1 MVVCQPRLTSR
12 YISVLKKC
20 YLLYRAKPES
30 GLGLMNNTN
39 ICWECKHDT
48 LKLKILVPYNRTIK
62 EYVHKTGDFHS
73 DIVAISK
80 EKQGQYN
87 IWFRSE
93 GNLRLLSFRMLH
105 VCKLKQEEEKSD
117 KVGACE
123 NYDFK
128 NDQNSISNIIYSKM
142 SSPQQK

>member
-1 MVVCQPRLTSR
+1 
-12 YISVLKKC
+12 
-20 YLLYRAKPES
+20 
-30 GLGLMNNTN
+30 MNNTN

-62 EYVHKTGDFHS
+62 EYVHKTGDIHS

-87 IWFRSE
+87 VWFRSG
-93 GNLRLLSFRMLH
+93 GNLRLLSFKMLH
-105 VCKLKQEEEKSD
+105 VCKLKQGQEKGD

-123 NYDFK
+123 NYDLK
-128 NDQNSISNIIYSKM
+128 NDQNAISNIIYSKM
-142 SSPQQK
+142 PVPEATKK

>member
-1 MVVCQPRLTSR
+1 
-12 YISVLKKC
+12 
-20 YLLYRAKPES
+20 
-30 GLGLMNNTN
+30 MNNTN

-62 EYVHKTGDFHS
+62 EYVHKTGDFQS

-80 EKQGQYN
+80 EKQEQYN

-105 VCKLKQEEEKSD
+105 ICKLKQGLENSD
-117 KVGACE
+117 KVAACE
-123 NYDFK
+123 NYDLK
-128 NDQNSISNIIYSKM
+128 NNQNSISNIIYSKM
-142 SSPQQK
+142 PSPQQK